1 MQDNLRTVNVGL
13 IGLGTVGGGVAR
25 TILSHHD
32 RYLDAYNIDLK
43 IARACGLVWEQAEAA
58 GITPEQ
64 FTSDWHDV
72 VSDEN
77 VDIVVELI
85 GGEHPATEIYEAAFA
100 AGKHVVTANKALLG
114 RHVES
119 FARAAREHG
128 VQLKCEASCGG
139 GIPIVST
146 LERDLVGNEILTI
159 AGILNGTTNYILSRM
174 EAEGADYAD
183 VLADAQAKGYAEAD
197 PSADVDGFDAASKTA
212 ILASIGF
219 SSRVTTDDVYQQG
232 IRTISAEDISVAHDL
247 GYTIKLLGIARN
259 TAEGVDVRV
268 HPTMI
273 PLDHQLAK
281 VSGAMNA
288 VYVVGDAV
296 GETMF
301 YGAGAGSFPT
311 ASAVVG
317 DILTLSEQISRG
329 VAPLPESEPFS
340 RNKPIRSMDE
350 LETKYYIR
358 LRVADRVG
366 ALAEAVNVFAK
377 HNISIS
383 LINQLEDGNSDSDAC
398 SVIFLTHKALEKNVQ
413 DAAAALAASD
423 CVSEVANVLRIEDV
437 DAWTDGVMAN

>member
-212 ILASIGF
+212 ILASMGF

-259 TAEGVDVRV
+259 TDEGVDVRV

-366 ALAEAVNVFAK
+366 ALAEAVKVFAK
-377 HNISIS
+377 HDISIS

-413 DAAAALAASD
+413 DAAAALATSD

>member
-58 GITPEQ
+58 GITLEQ

-114 RHVES
+114 RHVEA

-273 PLDHQLAK
+273 PLEHQLAK

-377 HNISIS
+377 HDISIS

-413 DAAAALAASD
+413 DAAVALAASD